1 MGIEPTSSAWEAEV
15 MAIIRRPQNGGLYR
29 EVGGEG
35 KGDQAGARAGSF
47 AVREV
52 LVAGGGGEG
61 GMIEARDILMEM
73 S

>member
-47 AVREV
+47 AAREV
-52 LVAGGGGEG
+52 LVGGGRV
-61 GMIEARDILMEM
+61 A
-73 S
+73 

>member
-1 MGIEPTSSAWEAEV
+1 
-15 MAIIRRPQNGGLYR
+15 MAIIRRPQNRGLYR

-52 LVAGGGGEG
+52 LVAGGGEG